1 MIQVRK
7 NLLTNLLSM
16 VVNVIVG
23 ILYTPYLVKN
33 LGVAAYGVIPL
44 SLLLNQYINILANSL
59 TRAVTRFYA
68 VEYKKGNYE
77 EASSYFSSSI
87 VLTLVLAIIF
97 VPLCCIPIHY
107 LEHLLD
113 IPQELLSSAKI
124 LFFLSIISFFVSV
137 SCNCINTTVFSE
149 NRLDLINYVKIIRHL
164 SKLIFNFI
172 FFSIYGIDLIWVG
185 VSYLLSEVAS
195 ILFSIYAYKTTKPQ
209 AIVFSVLKTRYSVI
223 KPVFNMI
230 VWVALIS
237 FADTFIYKIDS
248 ILVTNYFGISQTGM
262 LGSMTEI
269 GSYCISI
276 ASIIGT
282 LFSPLILIA
291 YSENRHNDVRSI
303 TVDGGYVVGLI
314 ACLMCGIIMGGS
326 YRILY
331 LWLTPEI
338 AENSI
343 WMVIK
348 MAVIPYT
355 TVGAV
360 YSSVYNYWNKV
371 KVPAIISL
379 VISAVYVLLS
389 VALLEMG
396 ININIFLV
404 LNIVAVFAQ
413 GYVMNMYMLC
423 KIYPEEKSN
432 TIKKVS
438 KMTLYFGIVL
448 CISSVYFRLLNIT
461 NLLQLILTLML
472 AGLSGLVVGFL
483 FVNETELDMLDM
495 IIPVKRFFRP
505 LFNKRND

>member
-16 VVNVIVG
+16 VVNIIVG
-23 ILYTPYLVKN
+23 ILYTPFLVRN

-59 TRAVTRFYA
+59 TRAVTRFYT
-68 VEYKKGNYE
+68 VECKKGNYE

-87 VLTLVLAIIF
+87 VLTCILAFVF

-113 IPQELLSSAKI
+113 IPQELLSSAKV
-124 LFFLSIISFFVSV
+124 LFFFSIISFFLSV
-137 SCNCINTTVFSE
+137 SCNCINTTIFSE
-149 NRLDLINYVKIIRHL
+149 NRLDLINYIKIIRHL
-164 SKLIFNFI
+164 SKLIFNI
-172 FFSIYGIDLIWVG
+172 VFFSFFDIDLIWVG
-185 VSYLLSEVAS
+185 VSYFLSEVAAV
-195 ILFSIYAYKTTKPQ
+195 LFSIYAYKITKPKE
-209 AIVFSVLKTRYSVI
+209 IVFSVQNTRYSVI

-230 VWVALIS
+230 IWVALIS

-262 LGSMTEI
+262 LASMTEI

-276 ASIIGT
+276 ASIIGS
-282 LFSPLILIA
+282 LLSPLILIS
-291 YSENRHNDVRSI
+291 YSENRHVDVRSI

-314 ACLMCGIIMGGS
+314 ACLMCGVIMGGS

-360 YSSVYNYWNKV
+360 YSNVFNYWNKV

-379 VISAVYVLLS
+379 VISAVYVLIS
-389 VALLEMG
+389 VVLLEMG
-396 ININIFLV
+396 VNIIIFLL
-404 LNIVAVFAQ
+404 LNIIAVFAQ

-423 KIYPEEKSN
+423 KIYPEEKAN
-432 TIKKVS
+432 TMGKVL

-448 CISSVYFRLLNIT
+448 CISYVYFHLFNVT
-461 NLLQLILTLML
+461 NLLQLVLTLIL
-472 AGLSGLVVGFL
+472 AGLTGLVIIFM
-483 FVNETELDMLDM
+483 FINETELYILDM
-495 IIPVKRFFRP
+495 IIPVKRFVRP
-505 LFNKRND
+505 LIKKRND